1 MFSRIKSKISSISSS
16 RSPSPSPFT
25 ITNDNNDLQL
35 GLKTLLII
43 HATQSQLGQPEPQ
56 PHDLQTPAIASNNH
70 HYPLHEQ
77 QKILH
82 SHNRVLMNH
91 SLVDDV
97 IMGTDSG
104 VHILSSHSNYDEEE
118 TMMMN
123 RNTKKK
129 EKNENT
135 NKNTNYNSRVKKKKE
150 HPCYPPPISMAPM
163 VAGTRNLGST
173 DAIIMPWV
181 LTRHNEDG
189 RLILKGHRV
198 QHHRYLECHR
208 HNGRLIVNL
217 ITINDD
223 NLEENHVDDD
233 DFKELEVEEE
243 EVVEPVKKEEVD
255 HDDEL
260 NTSII
265 HRGVWSS
272 MSDGLSYLENELSI
286 NRGMLIANSMNN
298 LGCNNST
305 NIIIHQS
312 HHHLYSSHESPGSS
326 SSLLCPM
333 TTVIN

>member
-16 RSPSPSPFT
+16 RSPSPSPS
-25 ITNDNNDLQL
+25 TNDNNDLQL

-56 PHDLQTPAIASNNH
+56 PHDLQTPAIANNNH

-91 SLVDDV
+91 SLVDDI

-129 EKNENT
+129 ENENENE
-135 NKNTNYNSRVKKKKE
+135 NKNYNSRVKKKKE

-173 DAIIMPWV
+173 GAIIMPWV

-233 DFKELEVEEE
+233 DFKELEVEEKE
-243 EVVEPVKKEEVD
+243 EVVVEPVKKEEVD

-265 HRGVWSS
+265 HSGVWPS

-298 LGCNNST
+298 LGCSNST